1 MSRTAV
7 LETTIDRVTK
17 WLLTGDTGRSS
28 MCMLANIYSPETT
41 KELSSFESVVHPL
54 DSGDFRRCYL
64 LLEAV
69 PEFREHLPTMRNVS
83 PYWEVL
89 VDHWDELEALL
100 KVDLAEKKNGSRS
113 LYDKMKMLYKP
124 LDDLRY
130 SHSI

>member
-41 KELSSFESVVHPL
+41 KNLDAYEAIVHPY
-54 DSGDFRRCYL
+54 DSGDFWRCYL

-69 PEFREHLPTMRNVS
+69 PEFRDQFT
-83 PYWEVL
+83 
-89 VDHWDELEALL
+89 
-100 KVDLAEKKNGSRS
+100 
-113 LYDKMKMLYKP
+113 
-124 LDDLRY
+124 
-130 SHSI
+130 